1 MSNLPPINKTPTTA
15 QLISGVEQ
23 VRAEKVASLAKLVGL
38 TLGNNLLASV
48 ERVEPI
54 DPQQRD
60 QLLRR
65 TQEVLMQ
72 LQRLPLTPAI
82 KAQIQQLTEQQQLL
96 QSPQVK
102 LAQLLVNG
110 KPLIVYSDRPMTAGQ
125 SLMVQL
131 TDSQRLVW
139 LSQPN
144 ASGLNPAVKPA
155 PDVGAQRIA
164 ADFLVNLSRPGAT
177 SPLQTL
183 RDISQPGSNLPAAAS
198 QSPRNSDLRLLL
210 AEALRTL
217 LPQQDQPR
225 ELFSALPQLQQL
237 SASQRQWLPPS
248 LQQAL
253 KAAADQLRTPDQL
266 SNPRLLQLALKNSG
280 VFFEHKLAT
289 RLAEAAGPIAKGA
302 TEKQTGNV
310 GPQATEAQILTNR
323 LTTQDLKGALLQ
335 LIHQTRVALGSDA
348 ALVLTPGK
356 GEARAGSQEAGSS
369 PVTTSNSTGATPA
382 SELLAKSLPSL
393 LHLLQLLPQKPPQE
407 LNGKQL
413 RTQLLMLLHQQAL
426 SSLARVQ
433 MQQVHSLNH
442 QQGQSDSA
450 QPSQSWIFELPV
462 RIGHEAH
469 YLELRLQQDW
479 VEEKT
484 GQDEDSPT
492 EKKRQWTVHLSFD
505 LPEAGPFH
513 AQLQV
518 VDESVSAR
526 FWAERET
533 TLDRVRTQLEG
544 LRQQLESEGISVT
557 QLQCQAGK
565 PVNQR
570 MSINYSLVD
579 ITT

>member
-155 PDVGAQRIA
+155 PDAGAQRIA

-198 QSPRNSDLRLLL
+198 QSLPNNHLRLLL

-253 KAAADQLRTPDQL
+253 KAAADQLRTPEQL

-302 TEKQTGNV
+302 TEKQTGNL

-369 PVTTSNSTGATPA
+369 PVTTSNSTSTTPA

-407 LNGKQL
+407 LNSKQL
-413 RTQLLMLLHQQAL
+413 RTQLLLLLHQQAL

-462 RIGHEAH
+462 RFGHEAH

-565 PVNQR
+565 PANQR

>member
-198 QSPRNSDLRLLL
+198 QSLPNNHLRLLL

-237 SASQRQWLPPS
+237 SANQRQWLPPS

-253 KAAADQLRTPDQL
+253 KAAADQLRTPEQL

-289 RLAEAAGPIAKGA
+289 RLAEAASPIAKGA

-407 LNGKQL
+407 LNSKQL
-413 RTQLLMLLHQQAL
+413 RTQLLLLLHQQAL

-565 PVNQR
+565 PANQR